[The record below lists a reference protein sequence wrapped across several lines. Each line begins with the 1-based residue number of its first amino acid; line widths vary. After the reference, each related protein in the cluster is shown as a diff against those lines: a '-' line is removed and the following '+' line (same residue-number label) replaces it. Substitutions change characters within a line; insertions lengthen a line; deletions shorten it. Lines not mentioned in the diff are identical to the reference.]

1 MIPPITLWRAFGV
14 WRAWRRGERG
24 VPLSV
29 TYFVN
34 GQCNLRCRG
43 CFFFEHPPE
52 AEPAPDELDTHQAKA
67 LIDHVAGLGVPF
79 LELVGGE
86 PFLRRDLLELA
97 RHARARGL
105 WCGVTTNGTR
115 FPEAAGALGEIRDT
129 FRTVFVSIDGFED
142 AHDVVRG
149 AGTYRRS
156 LDGLRRLLGTQGR
169 ALVGVSTIVGPE
181 NVAQL
186 PAFGEHLRALGVEQW
201 VLSSGLAPAPHVDP
215 AAAAPALAAIRRMR
229 RDHPGFIPQDE
240 RFLDALLG
248 FYRGEG
254 RYGCDVEQL
263 LHVSVTPGGQTSACC
278 TWPVPL
284 GPASAGALAATLAS
298 VPRAAFDPVARC
310 GGCVRHDYAFTMRLF
325 RMPLPALVTEALALT
340 AGPVFGSSRALA
352 ANGG

>member
-1 MIPPITLWRAFGV
+1 MIPPTTLWRSFRV

-52 AEPAPDELDTHQAKA
+52 AEPAPDELDTHEAKS
-67 LIDHVAGLGVPF
+67 LIDHLAELGVPF

-97 RHARARGL
+97 RHARARRL

-115 FPEAAGALGEIRDT
+115 FPDSDAALAEIRET
-129 FRTVFVSIDGFED
+129 FRTVFVSIDGFEE
-142 AHDVVRG
+142 AHDRVRG
-149 AGTYRRS
+149 AGTYQRS
-156 LDGLRRLLGTQGR
+156 LAGLRRLLAARGA
-169 ALVGVSTIVGPE
+169 ALIGVSTIVGPE
-181 NVAQL
+181 NVARL
-186 PAFGEHLRALGVEQW
+186 PAFGEHLRALGVGQW
-201 VLSSGLAPAPHVDP
+201 VLSSGLAPAPLVD
-215 AAAAPALAAIRRMR
+215 AGAAAPALAAIRRMR

-240 RFLDALLG
+240 DFFDALLG
-248 FYRGEG
+248 FYRGQG
-254 RYGCDVEQL
+254 RYGCEVDQL

-284 GPASAGALAATLAS
+284 GPARRGALGGTLAAA
-298 VPRAAFDPVARC
+298 PAAAFAPVAQC
-310 GGCVRHDYAFTMRLF
+310 GGCVRHDYGYTMRLF
-325 RMPLPALVTEALALT
+325 RRPLPALVGEAFALV
-340 AGPVFGSSRALA
+340 AGPGFGSPRRLA
-352 ANGG
+352 ASRG

>member
-1 MIPPITLWRAFGV
+1 MIPPTTLWRAFRV
-14 WRAWRRGERG
+14 FRAWRRGERG

-52 AEPAPDELDTHQAKA
+52 PEPAPRELDTAEAKA

-115 FPEAAGALGEIRDT
+115 FPETALDEVRSV
-129 FRTVFVSIDGFED
+129 FRTVFVSVDGFED
-142 AHDVVRG
+142 AHDRVRG
-149 AGTYRRS
+149 AGTYRKT
-156 LDGLRRLLGTQGR
+156 LEGLHRLLAARGP

-181 NVAQL
+181 NLATL
-186 PAFGEHLRALGVEQW
+186 GAFGEHLRGLGVQQW
-201 VLSSGLAPAPHVDP
+201 VLSSGLAPAPSVDP
-215 AAAAPALAAIRRMR
+215 ASAAIALAAVRRMR
-229 RDHPGFIPQDE
+229 REHPGFIPQDE
-240 RFLDALLG
+240 RFFDALLA
-248 FYRGEG
+248 FHRGEG

-263 LHVSVTPGGQTSACC
+263 LHVSVTPGGETSACC

-284 GPASAGALAATLAS
+284 GRARDGALGATLAA
-298 VPRAAFDPVARC
+298 VPRAAFDPVTAC
-310 GGCVRHDYAFTMRLF
+310 GGCVRHDYAYTMRLF
-325 RMPLPALVTEALALT
+325 RRPWPALVAEALVLA
-340 AGPVFGSSRALA
+340 AGPSLA
-352 ANGG
+352 APRGAT

>member
-1 MIPPITLWRAFGV
+1 MIPPTTLWRAFRV

-43 CFFFEHPPE
+43 CFFFEHP
-52 AEPAPDELDTHQAKA
+52 AEPTPALDELDTLAAKA
-67 LIDHVAGLGVPF
+67 LIDDLAALGVPF

-86 PFLRRDLLELA
+86 PFLRRDLFELA

-115 FPEAAGALGEIRDT
+115 FPDAALDEVRRV

-142 AHDVVRG
+142 AHDTVRG
-149 AGTYRRS
+149 VGTYRKT
-156 LDGLRRLLGTQGR
+156 LHGLRRLLDARGP
-169 ALVGVSTIVGPE
+169 ALLGVSTIVGPE
-181 NVAQL
+181 NVDTL
-186 PAFGEHLRALGVEQW
+186 PAFGAELRALGVQQW
-201 VLSSGLAPAPHVDP
+201 VLSSGLAPAPRVDAG
-215 AAAAPALAAIRRMR
+215 AAEAALAAIRRMR
-229 RDHPGFIPQDE
+229 REHPAFIPQDE
-240 RFLDALLG
+240 RFFDALLG

-263 LHVSVTPGGQTSACC
+263 LHVSVTPGGETSACC

-284 GPASAGALAATLAS
+284 GPARRGSLGGTLAS
-298 VPRAAFDPVARC
+298 APAAAFAPVARC
-310 GGCVRHDYAFTMRLF
+310 GGCVRHDYAYTMRLF
-325 RMPLPALVTEALALT
+325 RRPLPALVAEALSLA
-340 AGPVFGSSRALA
+340 AGPGFGSPRRLGA
-352 ANGG
+352 ADGG